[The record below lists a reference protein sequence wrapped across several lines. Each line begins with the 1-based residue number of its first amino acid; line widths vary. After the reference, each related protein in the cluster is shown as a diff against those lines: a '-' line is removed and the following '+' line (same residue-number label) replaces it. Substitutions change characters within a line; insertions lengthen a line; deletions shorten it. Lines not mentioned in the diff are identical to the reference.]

1 MAQNWY
7 AFKNAPD
14 KDGEV
19 ELSLYDEIGS
29 FGIGAKEFIA
39 ELKEHKDQHIHLR
52 INSPGGEIVEG
63 SAIYNALTR
72 HKGGLTVHIDALAA
86 SMASVIA
93 MSGDPVYMADN
104 ALLMIHNPW
113 TLAAGEAKDLRKQA
127 DLLDTMKSNLIR
139 AYQKKSGM
147 EEKAIAKL
155 MDEETWL
162 DAVEAV
168 ALGFVDAIEDGIPAA
183 ASAREMRAR
192 FDNFAKAKME
202 NTVISETAEVSA
214 PAADP
219 VVEETPVAAET
230 VEAVADAPVVEEAE
244 VVAVEEVPVAEEPQ
258 AAVTA
263 DSLVAK
269 ISDMAAKLAEVEAR
283 ATAAEAELSKVKE
296 AFAAL
301 EKGAGVAAATVVP
314 TVASEDKSDP
324 VAQWMDAVERKDYA
338 AAGDLYAN
346 HKRAIWAAREKLS
359 KATS

>member
-14 KDGEV
+14 KSGEV

-39 ELKEHKDQHIHLR
+39 ELKEHKDEHIHLR

-183 ASAREMRAR
+183 ASAKEMRAR

-202 NTVISETAEVSA
+202 NTVISEAAEVSA
-214 PAADP
+214 PVADP
-219 VVEETPVAAET
+219 VVEETPVA
-230 VEAVADAPVVEEAE
+230 VEAVDSVTDAPVAEEAE
-244 VVAVEEVPVAEEPQ
+244 VVVEESPAAEEPQ
-258 AAVTA
+258 AAVTS

-269 ISDMAAKLAEVEAR
+269 ISDMASKLAEVEAR

-314 TVASEDKSDP
+314 TVASEDRSDP
-324 VAQWMDAVERKDYA
+324 VAQWMDAIERKDYA
-338 AAGDLYAN
+338 AAGDLYAK

>member
-93 MSGDPVYMADN
+93 MSGDPVYMSDN

-183 ASAREMRAR
+183 ASAKEMRAR
-192 FDNFAKAKME
+192 FDNFAKAKMQ
-202 NTVISETAEVSA
+202 NTVISEAEVSA

-230 VEAVADAPVVEEAE
+230 VEAATDAPVVEEAE
-244 VVAVEEVPVAEEPQ
+244 VVAVEEVPVAEEAQ
-258 AAVTA
+258 AAVTS

-269 ISDMAAKLAEVEAR
+269 ISDMAEKLAEVEAR